1 MMSRLFALA
10 HLLINP
16 AVKIV
21 RPMEN
26 AASRSNR
33 RETDGKGREER
44 LAIAS
49 PNASL
54 DSRNF
59 SALQPLLQLPLMPRS
74 KKIHDL
80 ITNKESH
87 EAAWRDTG
95 GEPEEDAEE
104 IREGNGNGAGGG

>member
-1 MMSRLFALA
+1 MSRLFALA

-59 SALQPLLQLPLMPRS
+59 SALQPLLQFS
-74 KKIHDL
+74 L
-80 ITNKESH
+80 ITVH
-87 EAAWRDTG
+87 WAG
-95 GEPEEDAEE
+95 V
-104 IREGNGNGAGGG
+104 GAGGWSSMREKYYWLAGG